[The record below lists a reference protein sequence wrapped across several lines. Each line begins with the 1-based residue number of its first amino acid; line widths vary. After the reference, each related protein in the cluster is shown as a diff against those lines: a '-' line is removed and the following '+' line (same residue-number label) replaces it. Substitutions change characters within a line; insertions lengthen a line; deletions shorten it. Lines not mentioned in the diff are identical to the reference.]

1 MPKTL
6 KRVGRPRTTS
16 ASYTPSTLSQFIDAN
31 WDALGMTNDEAAAKL
46 GFKATNLV
54 SMWRTGRTPVPMARL
69 GQLADLLAVDL
80 VTIFVLWLKQERLRN
95 HEVPAALVEAL
106 ERRVATAN
114 EARLLAAVR
123 TATKNADPIF
133 TMDQIAAISLVAAA

>member
-1 MPKTL
+1 M
-6 KRVGRPRTTS
+6 
-16 ASYTPSTLSQFIDAN
+16 PSTLSQFIDAN
-31 WDALGMTNDEAAAKL
+31 WDALGMTNDEAAARL

-95 HEVPAALVEAL
+95 HDVPAALVEAL

-114 EARLLAAVR
+114 EAKVLVAVR
-123 TATKNADPIF
+123 TATKNADPSF
-133 TMDQIAAISLVAAA
+133 TSDQVTGIALLAAA